1 MKINHISIATSFFEE
16 TLKIFKDL
24 LNIEPEIINFD
35 ERKLKIG
42 IFHLENLMLEII
54 SPMEGEEIVSK
65 FIEKRG
71 GGIHHIAFEV
81 ENAEEKLKELEN
93 KGFKIAQSIRRG
105 VKSKKVF
112 FLDPKTTGKVLVEI
126 VEKIGSNE

>member
-1 MKINHISIATSFFEE
+1 IK
-16 TLKIFKDL
+16 
-24 LNIEPEIINFD
+24 PEIINFE

-42 IFHLENLMLEII
+42 IFHIGNLMLEII
-54 SPMEGEEIVSK
+54 SPMEGEETVSK

-81 ENAEEKLKELEN
+81 ENAEEKFKELES
-93 KGFKIAQSIRRG
+93 KGFKIVQGIRKG

-112 FLDPKTTGKVLVEI
+112 FLDPKTTGKVLIEI
-126 VEKIGSNE
+126 VEKEY

>member
-1 MKINHISIATSFFEE
+1 MKINHISIATPEFEK
-16 TLKIFKDL
+16 TLEIFKNL
-24 LNIEPEIINFD
+24 LGIKPEIINFE

-42 IFHLENLMLEII
+42 IFHIGNLMLEII
-54 SPMEGEEIVSK
+54 SPMEGEETVSK

-81 ENAEEKLKELEN
+81 ENAEEKFKELES
-93 KGFKIAQSIRRG
+93 KGFKIVQGIRKG

-112 FLDPKTTGKVLVEI
+112 FLDPKTTGKVLIEI
-126 VEKIGSNE
+126 VEKEY